1 MSQLGAQGTG
11 NSESTKA
18 AVGEVVYSDEVSTQL
33 VKLATTKVLS
43 TEVAVQ
49 LARTDEVVT
58 NGKEQQQ
65 EPVSIAQEL
74 QHVSASLLSPVE
86 HVLDCNVQSELFPE
100 NSRLA
105 GDGRVASTK
114 NLMAVLAT
122 NEDQL
127 SASSAATSKAQD
139 SAQAVGARSPTRR
152 RPRRPVDPIPT
163 RQSERQKAMANA
175 DAPVANRAELLKKV
189 HNLETLTGNKFNTTN
204 FVVSIPDKT
213 LAANFSIL
221 GVSLGKN
228 DLEIKESIN
237 QIKISEVDRFATLY
251 SSAVAST
258 SNVDK
263 NNDELLKLSSLQH
276 LCSDW
281 LEEAESNDDESMD
294 SQAIP
299 RMRKISTKV
308 KHKVVCPLLTGQK
321 RKLISLRNERNILE

>member
-1 MSQLGAQGTG
+1 
-11 NSESTKA
+11 
-18 AVGEVVYSDEVSTQL
+18 
-33 VKLATTKVLS
+33 
-43 TEVAVQ
+43 
-49 LARTDEVVT
+49 
-58 NGKEQQQ
+58 
-65 EPVSIAQEL
+65 
-74 QHVSASLLSPVE
+74 
-86 HVLDCNVQSELFPE
+86 
-100 NSRLA
+100 
-105 GDGRVASTK
+105 
-114 NLMAVLAT
+114 
-122 NEDQL
+122 
-127 SASSAATSKAQD
+127 
-139 SAQAVGARSPTRR
+139 
-152 RPRRPVDPIPT
+152 
-163 RQSERQKAMANA
+163 MANA

-213 LAANFSIL
+213 LAVNFSIL

-308 KHKVVCPLLTGQK
+308 KHKVVCPLLTGPK
-321 RKLISLRNERNILE
+321 KKANKFKK